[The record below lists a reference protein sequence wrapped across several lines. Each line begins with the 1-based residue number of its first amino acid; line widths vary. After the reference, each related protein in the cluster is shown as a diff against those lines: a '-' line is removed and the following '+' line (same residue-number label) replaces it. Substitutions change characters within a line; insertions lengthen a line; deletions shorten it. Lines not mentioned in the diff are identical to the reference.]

1 MEEENII
8 DDLISENRNEFDEIS
23 SRSTFIFEEL
33 SNKLLS
39 ESSASNS
46 LNHLKLT
53 EPTKDSNETQ
63 QSNSNTDVHAENQV
77 NENIENENDEN
88 VCISSG
94 NVPLSKAT
102 RPCLFAINRIK
113 TIMKLDPELALASK
127 ESTYL
132 ICKATVRFFLN
143 IEIYIYLFI
152 HLFIYL
158 KELFVDFIATEAYK
172 FTSQGS
178 RKTLQKKDIG

>member
-33 SNKLLS
+33 SNKVLS
-39 ESSASNS
+39 ESSTANS
-46 LNHLKLT
+46 LNQLKLT
-53 EPTKDSNETQ
+53 EATRNINETQ
-63 QSNSNTDVHAENQV
+63 SDSNTDILTEIQAS
-77 NENIENENDEN
+77 ENIEQENDEN

-94 NVPLSKAT
+94 SIPLTKAT
-102 RPCLFAINRIK
+102 RPCQFAISRIK

-132 ICKATVRFFLN
+132 ICKATVRFFN
-143 IEIYIYLFI
+143 KSI
-152 HLFIYL
+152 
-158 KELFVDFIATEAYK
+158 
-172 FTSQGS
+172 
-178 RKTLQKKDIG
+178 